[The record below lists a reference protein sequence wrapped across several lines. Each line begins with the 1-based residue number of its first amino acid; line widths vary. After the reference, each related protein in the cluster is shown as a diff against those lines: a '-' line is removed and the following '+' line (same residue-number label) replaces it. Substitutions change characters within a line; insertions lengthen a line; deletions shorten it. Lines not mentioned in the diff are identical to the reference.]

1 MGSPATPS
9 RRNRFARRFPVAA
22 APAALCG
29 VAAAVALSGAPASA
43 STTAQPTTTGPQAHA
58 NQTAGKAG
66 KHAGA
71 VTAKLLATTESVGK
85 HAKQVAKATTS
96 ATTTA
101 KVTASKPSSYTVKSG
116 DSLSAIAQK
125 LYGDSAYWTAI
136 YWANDKAIK
145 YANDIQTG
153 QTLTIPAKPSSVPG
167 APSELSAPAPAP
179 VQQPVQQSST
189 TQSAPVE
196 QSASVTHASDTAN
209 ENVSTSGDSS
219 FQACVI
225 SRESGGN
232 SQVMNSSGHYGLYQF
247 SASTWAAYGGNPAD
261 FGNASAAEQNQV
273 FDNAIAQGGESNWSA
288 YDGC

>member
-1 MGSPATPS
+1 M
-9 RRNRFARRFPVAA
+9 
-22 APAALCG
+22 
-29 VAAAVALSGAPASA
+29 AAAVALSGAPASA
-43 STTAQPTTTGPQAHA
+43 STTAQPTTTGPQTHA

-85 HAKQVAKATTS
+85 HAKQAAKATTS
-96 ATTTA
+96 AATTA
-101 KVTASKPSSYTVKSG
+101 KVTAAKPSSYTVKSG
-116 DSLSAIAQK
+116 DSLSAIAQN

-145 YANDIQTG
+145 YANDIETG
-153 QTLTIPAKPSSVPG
+153 QALTIPAKPSSVPG

-196 QSASVTHASDTAN
+196 QSASVSDASDTAS
-209 ENVSTSGDSS
+209 VSTSGDGS

-225 SRESGGN
+225 SRESGGD

-261 FGNASAAEQNQV
+261 FGDASAAEQNQV
-273 FDNAIAQGGESNWSA
+273 FDNAVSQGGESNWSA

>member
-1 MGSPATPS
+1 
-9 RRNRFARRFPVAA
+9 
-22 APAALCG
+22 
-29 VAAAVALSGAPASA
+29 VAAAVALTGAPASA

-71 VTAKLLATTESVGK
+71 VTAKLMATAESVGK
-85 HAKQVAKATTS
+85 HAKQAAKATT
-96 ATTTA
+96 ATRTTA
-101 KVTASKPSSYTVKSG
+101 KVTAATPSSYTVKSG
-116 DSLSAIAQK
+116 DSLSAIAQH

-145 YANDIQTG
+145 YANDIESG
-153 QTLTIPAKPSSVPG
+153 QTLTIPAKPSSAPG
-167 APSELSAPAPAP
+167 APSALSAPAPTPAP
-179 VQQPVQQSST
+179 VQQSVQQTST

-196 QSASVTHASDTAN
+196 QSASVSNASDTASQS
-209 ENVSTSGDSS
+209 VSTSGDSS

-225 SRESGGN
+225 SHESGGN
-232 SQVMNSSGHYGLYQF
+232 SQVTNSSGHYGLYQF

-273 FDNAIAQGGESNWSA
+273 FDNAIAQGGQSNWSA